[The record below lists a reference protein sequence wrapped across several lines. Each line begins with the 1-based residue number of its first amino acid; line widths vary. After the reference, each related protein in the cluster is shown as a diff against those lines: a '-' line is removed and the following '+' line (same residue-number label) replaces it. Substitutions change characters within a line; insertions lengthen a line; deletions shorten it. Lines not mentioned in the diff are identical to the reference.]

1 MTKRKRIG
9 LRDIATL
16 GPSQTIWDT
25 DVSCFGARRQKS
37 NAVSYVVFYRTAESR
52 QRFHTIGRHG
62 APWTPETAR
71 KEARRILGNV
81 ASGKDPAGDKKK
93 ARRAESVSALC
104 DLYFADAEAG
114 RILTRRKKPKKSSTI
129 ATDRSR
135 VERHIK
141 PLLGLRSVAS
151 VTRADIES
159 FMHSVAEG
167 KTSVRAKTAKKRGLS
182 IVRGGRGA
190 ATRTVGLLG
199 SIFSYAVRQGMR
211 ADNPVR
217 GVERFADG
225 QRLRRLSEDEYA
237 LVGEA
242 MRKAAA
248 DAVWPPAIA
257 VAYFLVITG
266 WRTGEAIGLTWREI
280 DLTRRTAILGDTKTG
295 QSLRP
300 LSRAACDILNNLNK
314 GSDLV
319 FAATRGEGLMTGFP
333 KLWARMAKSVGLQRD
348 VTPHVLRHS
357 FASLAND
364 LQYSESTIA
373 ALIGH
378 KGRSVT
384 SRYIHSADAVLLTAA
399 DAIAG
404 HIVALMGMAP
414 VAQVIQL
421 RQTA

>member
-37 NAVSYVVFYRTAESR
+37 NAVSYVVFCRTAESR

-159 FMHSVAEG
+159 FMHSVAEEKRPSEPRPQRSVACRLCVVG
-167 KTSVRAKTAKKRGLS
+167 EVLLHGRLAFWAQYFRTQSDKACAPIIQFEESNALPTASASDGSAKTSMPWSEK
-182 IVRGGRGA
+182 
-190 ATRTVGLLG
+190 
-199 SIFSYAVRQGMR
+199 
-211 ADNPVR
+211 PC
-217 GVERFADG
+217 ER
-225 QRLRRLSEDEYA
+225 R
-237 LVGEA
+237 
-242 MRKAAA
+242 
-248 DAVWPPAIA
+248 
-257 VAYFLVITG
+257 
-266 WRTGEAIGLTWREI
+266 
-280 DLTRRTAILGDTKTG
+280 
-295 QSLRP
+295 
-300 LSRAACDILNNLNK
+300 
-314 GSDLV
+314 
-319 FAATRGEGLMTGFP
+319 
-333 KLWARMAKSVGLQRD
+333 
-348 VTPHVLRHS
+348 
-357 FASLAND
+357 
-364 LQYSESTIA
+364 
-373 ALIGH
+373 
-378 KGRSVT
+378 
-384 SRYIHSADAVLLTAA
+384 
-399 DAIAG
+399 
-404 HIVALMGMAP
+404 
-414 VAQVIQL
+414 
-421 RQTA
+421 RQTLYGHLQSPLRIS